1 MFTDV
6 LTERKSV
13 TDGRT
18 DEQRVSRFATNE
30 SRRGREILRYRCI
43 SRYSNIE
50 PEISNQ
56 IRLQL
61 QVRFTFSGIF
71 YSEVYACKRLFSNTL
86 HRQQA
91 TGPET

>member
-30 SRRGREILRYRCI
+30 SRRGREILRYR
-43 SRYSNIE
+43 N
-50 PEISNQ
+50 
-56 IRLQL
+56 
-61 QVRFTFSGIF
+61 
-71 YSEVYACKRLFSNTL
+71 
-86 HRQQA
+86 
-91 TGPET
+91 